1 MIWRVLPPTFKPVIN
16 LIYCK
21 TGLMWM
27 VKRATSIFNCFVAM
41 LHVFGCLFY
50 RTLRKVCFLFFFRS
64 SYYFCDGVFGNC
76 VPALWPTQHVIILI
90 LYKIAGLLLEWR
102 VLLFISTK
110 NSKNYGRRRKR
121 WQREHQKR
129 NGFILAK
136 KTLHMHNAFF
146 CSFLSRRCTTTT

>member
-90 LYKIAGLLLEWR
+90 LYKIAGLLLEGR

-110 NSKNYGRRRKR
+110 NVLRRLRKITDD
-121 WQREHQKR
+121 ESDG
-129 NGFILAK
+129 NENIK
-136 KTLHMHNAFF
+136 KEIGLY
-146 CSFLSRRCTTTT
+146 

>member
-16 LIYCK
+16 LIHCK

-41 LHVFGCLFY
+41 LHVFCCLFY

-76 VPALWPTQHVIILI
+76 LPALWPTQHVIILI
-90 LYKIAGLLLEWR
+90 LYKIAGLLLEWS

-110 NSKNYGRRRKR
+110 NVLRRLRKITDDG
-121 WQREHQKR
+121 ESDG
-129 NGFILAK
+129 NENIK
-136 KTLHMHNAFF
+136 KEIGLY
-146 CSFLSRRCTTTT
+146 

>member
-16 LIYCK
+16 LIHCK

-50 RTLRKVCFLFFFRS
+50 RTLRKVCFLFIFRS

-90 LYKIAGLLLEWR
+90 LYKIAGLLLEGR

-110 NSKNYGRRRKR
+110 NVLRRLRKITDD
-121 WQREHQKR
+121 ESDG
-129 NGFILAK
+129 NENIK
-136 KTLHMHNAFF
+136 KEIGLY
-146 CSFLSRRCTTTT
+146 